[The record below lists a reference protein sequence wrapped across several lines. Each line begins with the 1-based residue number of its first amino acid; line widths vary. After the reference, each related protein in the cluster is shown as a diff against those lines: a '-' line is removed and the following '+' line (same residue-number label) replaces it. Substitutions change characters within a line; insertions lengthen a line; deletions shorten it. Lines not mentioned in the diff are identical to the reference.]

1 MKSRLLKATM
11 ALGLL
16 LIGLGVSVATAARVP
31 VVGSSQKIGDL
42 LRLINGSTVTTH
54 TALPSQFLM
63 LAPNNGKTPML
74 LNAYTACTDFS
85 KMGSV
90 SPSRAQDAT
99 GKSLTTD
106 LTCYAD
112 DATMVTL
119 IAATSSHVDA
129 LCAAYHKQLKAG
141 KPLQKETPAARTARY
156 NGMVNTAKT
165 KLRKVLLY
173 FVYKG
178 YPVFLMDP
186 WTSTLD
192 MALKKFSVS

>member
-16 LIGLGVSVATAARVP
+16 LIGLGVSVATAAIRP
-31 VVGSSQKIGDL
+31 PAVGSSQKIGDL
-42 LRLINGSTVTTH
+42 LRLINNSTVATH
-54 TALPSQFLM
+54 TALPAQFSA

-74 LNAYTACTDFS
+74 LAAYTACTDFS

-90 SPSRAQDAT
+90 SPLQAQ
-99 GKSLTTD
+99 GVD

-112 DATMVTL
+112 DTTMVTL
-119 IAATSSHVDA
+119 AAATDKHVQA
-129 LCAAYHKQLKAG
+129 LCDAYRKQLQAVK
-141 KPLQKETPAARTARY
+141 LQNEKFDARKKRIDDL
-156 NGMVNTAKT
+156 VKDAKT
-165 KLRKVLLY
+165 KLKKVLLY

-186 WTSTLD
+186 WTSTLG
-192 MALKKFSVS
+192 MALQKWKVD